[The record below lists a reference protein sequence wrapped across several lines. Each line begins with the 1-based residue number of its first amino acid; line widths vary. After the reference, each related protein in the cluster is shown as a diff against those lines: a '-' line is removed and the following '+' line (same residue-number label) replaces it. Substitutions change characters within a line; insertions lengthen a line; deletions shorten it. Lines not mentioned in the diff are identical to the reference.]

1 MAIRGNDVSSPL
13 VIEETDDQF
22 NQFTSSVIVQ
32 VEGELL
38 IFIGTG
44 NGELLKV
51 VNYSGKTYC
60 EELLHIYIYPNAWAD
75 QRIRQEFKSVI
86 AG

>member
-1 MAIRGNDVSSPL
+1 MSSPL
-13 VIEETDDQF
+13 VIEETDNQF

-51 VNYSGKTYC
+51 AS
-60 EELLHIYIYPNAWAD
+60 
-75 QRIRQEFKSVI
+75 
-86 AG
+86 

>member
-1 MAIRGNDVSSPL
+1 MCTLDFSHFFDLEAIRGDDVSSPL
-13 VIEETDDQF
+13 VIEESNNQL

-38 IFIGTG
+38 TFIGTG

-51 VNYSGKTYC
+51 NNV
-60 EELLHIYIYPNAWAD
+60 AM
-75 QRIRQEFKSVI
+75 
-86 AG
+86 

>member
-1 MAIRGNDVSSPL
+1 MSSAL
-13 VIEETDDQF
+13 VIEKTDNQF

-51 VNYSGKTYC
+51 VN
-60 EELLHIYIYPNAWAD
+60 
-75 QRIRQEFKSVI
+75 
-86 AG
+86 

>member
-1 MAIRGNDVSSPL
+1 MAIRGNDTSSPL
-13 VIEETDDQF
+13 VIGETNDQF

-44 NGELLKV
+44 NGELIKV
-51 VNYSGKTYC
+51 YSYVVKSKQCMY
-60 EELLHIYIYPNAWAD
+60 YI
-75 QRIRQEFKSVI
+75 
-86 AG
+86 